1 MDPKINL
8 PNLACYVLG
17 LDLLLLLALT
27 WPKEIKA
34 ESYRHAIFGVFFIFI
49 FFENIFYRN
58 IFSILQLTVL
68 YPYRHQGAAGGLPPG
83 SGAAGIYM

>member
-1 MDPKINL
+1 LLSAHKLILLIYDDNNMKGCCYMDPKINL

-34 ESYRHAIFGVFFIFI
+34 ESYRHALFGLVC
-49 FFENIFYRN
+49 RWA
-58 IFSILQLTVL
+58 S
-68 YPYRHQGAAGGLPPG
+68 
-83 SGAAGIYM
+83 S